1 MAHQPR
7 IIVHG
12 GAGSIS
18 RKNLP
23 PGSAAY
29 NSYITFLRNVLIT
42 GYIDLFNGA
51 SALDAAC
58 YVVKL
63 FEDNPLF
70 NCGRGS
76 VFTRD
81 GKNELEASV
90 MVTRGRGSEKRGVG
104 VTLLRRVK
112 NPILLA
118 KELLVRGDETKHNY
132 LSGDEAERLAE
143 SWGLEIVDDSWF
155 WTERRWK
162 EHLRGLENELRGEDH
177 EEEMEEYLPQGTVG
191 CIVMD
196 RQGSICVAT
205 STGGMT
211 NKLTG
216 RVGDTPTLG
225 AGFWAEEWEVP
236 REIERPIPNASPLMK
251 GLEYFLPE
259 CFPIQSTSAQ
269 LEKYPSTKTRAI
281 ALSGTGN
288 GEYFLR
294 LVAAHNVAA
303 RCRFGN
309 HAMKAAVKE
318 VIGEGGEMQK
328 AAESIGRW
336 GTGEGEG
343 GFIAMN
349 EKGEVAFDLNCG
361 GMFRGYIDDQGTTKV
376 AVYRDEELY

>member
-1 MAHQPR
+1 
-7 IIVHG
+7 
-12 GAGSIS
+12 
-18 RKNLP
+18 
-23 PGSAAY
+23 
-29 NSYITFLRNVLIT
+29 
-42 GYIDLFNGA
+42 
-51 SALDAAC
+51 
-58 YVVKL
+58 
-63 FEDNPLF
+63 
-70 NCGRGS
+70 
-76 VFTRD
+76 
-81 GKNELEASV
+81 
-90 MVTRGRGSEKRGVG
+90 MVTSGRGSEKRGVG

-132 LSGDEAERLAE
+132 LSGDGAEQLAE

-162 EHLRGLENELRGEDH
+162 EHLRGLENERLGKKH
-177 EEEMEEYLPQGTVG
+177 GEEMEEYLPQGTVG

-196 RQGSICVAT
+196 RLGNICVAT

-236 REIERPIPNASPLMK
+236 REIERPISNASPLMK

-259 CFPIQSTSAQ
+259 CFSTQSTSPQ
-269 LEKYPSTKTRAI
+269 LEKYPPTKTRAI

-309 HAMKAAVKE
+309 RTMKAAVKE
-318 VIGEGGEMQK
+318 VIGEGGDMQR
-328 AAESIGRW
+328 AAESIGKW

-376 AVYRDEELY
+376 NFQFRLLQVIFNLLKDHRWLCIEMRNCIE